1 MTEAEKPHEVAKKV
15 RQRSNRGCITCRIRR
30 VKCDEGRPS
39 CDRCLKTGRH
49 CDGYPAP
56 KEPVPIAFVMLV
68 PTSNPPECH
77 SVSRRAFQYFHQV
90 CAPALM
96 NYGSQFFWNQLVL
109 QACHHD
115 ESIKHLIIAASCAGA
130 RNENDLPRR
139 VSTAPND
146 GSHVYLFHY
155 GRALKLLSHA
165 NSPDPGLVLMACL
178 LLILCDELQQNSFAA
193 LQHMLAGRKI
203 LSSCSPGTQHGHGHG
218 NELINEIAPIFSQL
232 ELHTG
237 EIHRHTMTRP
247 PISASPRNCSTDL
260 ASSRQAMYDLTT
272 VRFGDLDAA
281 AEFLSLIAKD
291 CASLRLDGSPPQ
303 TRFHVVPALT
313 TRLNDWLNRFTAF
326 EPINQPHWSATRR
339 KQQLLRLYHGCL
351 VILSR
356 CAPFDQETAFDAY
369 LSNIEQLMIGCS
381 HMISY
386 TTTRLIPILFF
397 IATRYRSASCRRR
410 AIELLRMC
418 GVDGQ
423 ILAKVAFKVVKI
435 EEKKVHDPITSSN
448 IPEPNRIRLVDLDID
463 ASGEFYI
470 LRFRRFPYR
479 EPAPLDFATVPT
491 QGVSWKSGKINSMHA
506 ASLSKAVLDFDF
518 LSFWNQESPAFGLP
532 GNIFLDF

>member
-1 MTEAEKPHEVAKKV
+1 
-15 RQRSNRGCITCRIRR
+15 
-30 VKCDEGRPS
+30 
-39 CDRCLKTGRH
+39 
-49 CDGYPAP
+49 
-56 KEPVPIAFVMLV
+56 MLV

-115 ESIKHLIIAASCAGA
+115 ESIKHLIIAASYAGA
-130 RNENDLPRR
+130 RSEMNMTCS
-139 VSTAPND
+139 VTAAPND
-146 GSHVYLFHY
+146 GSLYLSHY

-165 NSPDPGLVLMACL
+165 KSPDPGLVLMACL

-203 LSSCSPGTQHGHGHG
+203 LSSCSSGIRGQG
-218 NELINEIAPIFSQL
+218 NEIINEIAPIFSQL

-237 EIHRHTMTRP
+237 EIYRHTMTQP
-247 PISASPRNCSTDL
+247 PSLAIPRNSLHDL
-260 ASSRQAMYDLTT
+260 TPSRQSIHELPTA
-272 VRFGDLDAA
+272 RFADLDAA
-281 AEFLSLIAKD
+281 AESLSQIARD
-291 CASLRLDGSPPQ
+291 CASLRLDSLPPQ

-313 TRLNDWLNRFTAF
+313 IRLNDWLNRFTAF
-326 EPINQPHWSATRR
+326 EPTNEPHWSATRT

-351 VILSR
+351 VTLSR

-369 LSNIEQLMIGCS
+369 LSNIEQLMIGCG

-410 AIELLRMC
+410 AIELLRTC

-423 ILAKVAFKVVKI
+423 ILAKIAMKVVKI
-435 EEKKVHDPITSSN
+435 EEKKVDEPITSSD
-448 IPEPNRIRLVDLDID
+448 IPETNRIRLVDLDID
-463 ASGEFYI
+463 ARGEFYI

-479 EPAPLDFATVPT
+479 EPAPLDFAAVPT
-491 QGVSWKSGKINSMHA
+491 QGFSWNSDMINLTHP
-506 ASLSKAVLDFDF
+506 VC
-518 LSFWNQESPAFGLP
+518 Q
-532 GNIFLDF
+532 